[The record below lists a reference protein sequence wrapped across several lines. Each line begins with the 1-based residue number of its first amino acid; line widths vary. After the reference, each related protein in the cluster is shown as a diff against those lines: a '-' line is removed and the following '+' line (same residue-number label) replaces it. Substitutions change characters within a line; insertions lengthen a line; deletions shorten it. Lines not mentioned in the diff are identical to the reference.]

1 MSKKTREKDSMR
13 PELGDEV
20 GALCERNLVESV
32 KVGQAMS
39 IAFIAGCYQSV
50 GTVCTQRMPCSVKL
64 DMDFLK

>member
-32 KVGQAMS
+32 KVGQAM
-39 IAFIAGCYQSV
+39 Q
-50 GTVCTQRMPCSVKL
+50 
-64 DMDFLK
+64 